1 MGVYDMIRD
10 APEGYDEQVKCWSWE
25 ELGMHFRGLAES
37 VPSIDGARTYSV
49 RYNTHKEIPARYWHV
64 SNGQITAI
72 NEEKPQEGYPVFDKW
87 GAVE

>member
-1 MGVYDMIRD
+1 
-10 APEGYDEQVKCWSWE
+10 
-25 ELGMHFRGLAES
+25 
-37 VPSIDGARTYSV
+37 
-49 RYNTHKEIPARYWHV
+49 V